1 AVAPPLVHASIA
13 VVTAAAIALLPHASL
28 SPPTLSL
35 PRRRCQPAPAAPRG
49 PARQICPDPS
59 PAAPHPPAPRVPPSP
74 RSRGEGWGEGLA
86 QAPIF
91 PSSLRRGRLLG
102 IDLGAL
108 LQEGLRLLLHSR
120 PRVVADLLGDLHRA
134 EFRAAHRAEMREL
147 GPFGGQGLVVEL
159 LGRLGVERQ

>member
-74 RSRGEGWGEGLA
+74 RSRGEGWGEGPFTSATATDQPL
-86 QAPIF
+86 PHYRGITSSVSIF
-91 PSSLRRGRLLG
+91 WLSRTTRRSMKREGWLVRSMRSS
-102 IDLGAL
+102 
-108 LQEGLRLLLHSR
+108 ER
-120 PRVVADLLGDLHRA
+120 P
-134 EFRAAHRAEMREL
+134 AAKSLTPA
-147 GPFGGQGLVVEL
+147 VC
-159 LGRLGVERQ
+159 